1 MKNLQYYDQG
11 KVHNFLVPLALTLKI
26 EINKQA
32 VFNIPPVDLYL
43 ISEKSIWKN
52 QVQGSGI

>member
-11 KVHNFLVPLALTLKI
+11 KVHNFLVPLALMLKI

-32 VFNIPPVDLYL
+32 YL
-43 ISEKSIWKN
+43 T
-52 QVQGSGI
+52 

>member
-26 EINKQA
+26 EINKL
-32 VFNIPPVDLYL
+32 VEFNISRYAKYS
-43 ISEKSIWKN
+43 ISHLAHHL
-52 QVQGSGI
+52 